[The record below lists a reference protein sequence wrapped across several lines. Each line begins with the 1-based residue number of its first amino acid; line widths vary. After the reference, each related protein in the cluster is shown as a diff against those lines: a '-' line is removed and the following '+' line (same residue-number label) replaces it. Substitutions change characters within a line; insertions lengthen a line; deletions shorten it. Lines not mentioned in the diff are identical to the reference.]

1 MSKTLTPEFRV
12 INKVLKKSL
21 MKMGIHNTFRVSWYN
36 FNLNKNLI
44 IYVKGDVNKVL
55 MGTIVK
61 KIINDVLPLI
71 FDKKTYV
78 SSVSI
83 RVLI

>member
-12 INKVLKKSL
+12 LDKVLKKSL
-21 MKMGIHNTFRVSWYN
+21 VKMGIHNTFRVSWYN
-36 FNLNKNLI
+36 FHLNKNLI

-55 MGTIVK
+55 VGTIVK

-83 RVLI
+83 RVLK